1 MRSHPP
7 LAPVQSVVWALQSS
21 GLQPTLGGSGLLY
34 AHGLVDAVRDWDL
47 LVDTTVV
54 DVHDTLSRAGLSW
67 TDAADRSGPYATTS
81 RQLLHVEDVEIDL
94 MVDFAIW
101 PDGVAHDEPAVRIPS
116 LPAGS
121 WNGLPLGSLEAWLV
135 AYRLMDR
142 PGKPDR
148 IHEHLATSGVDRDHV
163 ERMLAEPLPGGISTE
178 LAGLRPHDSN

>member
-7 LAPVQSVVWALQSS
+7 LPPVQSVVWTLQSS
-21 GLQPTLGGSGLLY
+21 GLLPTLGGSGLLLT
-34 AHGLVDAVRDWDL
+34 HGLVDAVRDWDL
-47 LVDTTVV
+47 LVDANVV
-54 DVHDTLSRAGLSW
+54 DVHDVLSRAGLSW

-81 RQLLHVEDVEIDL
+81 RLLLHVEDVEIDL

-116 LPAGS
+116 LPAGT

-148 IHEHLATSGVDRDHV
+148 IREHLAEHGVDRHHL
-163 ERMLAEPLPGGISTE
+163 ERMLAEPLPDGIRME
-178 LAGLRPHDSN
+178 LERLHHD